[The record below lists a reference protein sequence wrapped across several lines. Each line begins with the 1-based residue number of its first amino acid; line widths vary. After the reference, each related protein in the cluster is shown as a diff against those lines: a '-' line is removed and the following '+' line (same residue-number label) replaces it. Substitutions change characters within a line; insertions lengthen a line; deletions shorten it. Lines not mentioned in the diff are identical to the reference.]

1 MGERADAIILKRD
14 PVGCKRIARYWVL
27 KPCDQLLEQRV
38 ELFLLGPGEPGIID
52 QLPSGR
58 LYKDGSILEDAKSR
72 AVVERRRMG
81 FAGCVF
87 VAIAMTEKGEL
98 ADDPEVDL
106 VGIPEK
112 NSAGEELDEI
122 VFDVVVS
129 TVEGL
134 PRARRRDADAL
145 AESVRRAV
153 RSSLNEQWGKKPL
166 CLVHVLEV

>member
-1 MGERADAIILKRD
+1 
-14 PVGCKRIARYWVL
+14 VL
-27 KPCDQLLEQRV
+27 ICRNGDLVK
-38 ELFLLGPGEPGIID
+38 LGPGEPGIID
-52 QLPSGR
+52 ELPSGR
-58 LYKDGSILEDAKSR
+58 LYKDGTILEDAKSR

-87 VAIAMTEKGEL
+87 VAIAMSEKGEL

-112 NSAGEELDEI
+112 NAAGEDLDEI

-129 TVEGL
+129 TVENL
-134 PRARRRDADAL
+134 PRARRRDPDAM

-153 RSSLNEQWGKKPL
+153 RAVLNQQWGKKPI

>member
-1 MGERADAIILKRD
+1 ML
-14 PVGCKRIARYWVL
+14 
-27 KPCDQLLEQRV
+27 
-38 ELFLLGPGEPGIID
+38 
-52 QLPSGR
+52 GR
-58 LYKDGSILEDAKSR
+58 LNH
-72 AVVERRRMG
+72 
-81 FAGCVF
+81 

-112 NSAGEELDEI
+112 NSAGEPFDDI

-134 PRARRRDADAL
+134 PRARKRDPDAM

-153 RSSLNEQWGKKPL
+153 RSAVSEEWGKKPL
-166 CLVHVLEV
+166 CFVHVLEV